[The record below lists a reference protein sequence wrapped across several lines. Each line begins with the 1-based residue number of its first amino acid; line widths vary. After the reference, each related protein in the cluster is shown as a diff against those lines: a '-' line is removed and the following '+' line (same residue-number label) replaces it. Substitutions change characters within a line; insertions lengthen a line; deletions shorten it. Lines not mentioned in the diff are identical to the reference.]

1 MASQAAGRRRSEA
14 WDHFTAGEDDT
25 AVCNWCG
32 SVLRANSRTHGTS
45 SLLRHGRRCA
55 SRARQ
60 QQQELHERG
69 RGAAQAQ
76 PGTSSSSCRRSQKRY
91 DRMSW
96 CAPSSA
102 TNFLG
107 ALLLAAE
114 VLLDLAASPPTA
126 AMSLRCSP
134 PLCRFP
140 FPHSYTRSRCESTK
154 ASFIF
159 LPSLSSTNFKPR
171 RRRAPRHSGCRSS
184 WFTRRQ
190 PAVKQR
196 FHKLHPTESRKEA
209 VAAPW
214 IQIR

>member
-126 AMSLRCSP
+126 AMNNAVSLSPIPTLDLGASP
-134 PLCRFP
+134 PKQAL
-140 FPHSYTRSRCESTK
+140 
-154 ASFIF
+154 SFF
-159 LPSLSSTNFKPR
+159 HLSPRPTSSPAAPRSSTLGLPQLMVYTASTGR
-171 RRRAPRHSGCRSS
+171 
-184 WFTRRQ
+184 
-190 PAVKQR
+190 
-196 FHKLHPTESRKEA
+196 
-209 VAAPW
+209 
-214 IQIR
+214 